1 MRRKAALNAQ
11 EMGLLREVVA
21 RRAPQ
26 MLSLLEVIGRRLLT
40 EEEREELREV
50 VLDEFL
56 EVGLRRDYEPNAYG
70 LQLSEM
76 IECLGDVSEWK

>member
-11 EMGLLREVVA
+11 EMSLLREVVA

-40 EEEREELREV
+40 ETEREELREV

-56 EVGLRRDYEPNAYG
+56 EVGLRKDYEPNTYG

-76 IECLGDVSEWK
+76 IERLGDVSEWR